1 MEELRCTNC
10 ARKLAEST
18 GYVRLNIKCS
28 RCKTVNSF
36 SMAAS
41 AESAQSH
48 NQVCRRA
55 SSPEGCRHGGQRP

>member
-1 MEELRCTNC
+1 MEELRCTSC
-10 ARKLAEST
+10 GRKLAEST

-36 SMAAS
+36 SMAQS

-48 NQVCRRA
+48 NPACHRA
-55 SSPEGCRHGGQRP
+55 SSDEVGKHGGQRP